1 MSRCPPGHQNHANQA
16 TRKKKVRSQEK
27 IGPQKTVP
35 EKPGQQNTKAHNKG
49 GGSQRS
55 LDPNITNAV
64 PEKPTQKS
72 KTTQVLGEGIRE
84 AREPDKTKVAQRS
97 QHSKAKHT
105 RGGGDPEKPGL
116 LINKSCPREARTEKQ
131 KHTRGGEWPIDAGT
145 QKKTKCCTREAR
157 TEMQTT
163 QGQELKEAWTLTKQ
177 KLSQRSQHRKAKAH
191 KGWEDPEKPGLQ
203 NNKSCPR
210 EAGTEKQK
218 HIMAGRN

>member
-72 KTTQVLGEGIRE
+72 KTTQVLGEGLRE

-97 QHSKAKHT
+97 QHSKAKH
-105 RGGGDPEKPGL
+105 
-116 LINKSCPREARTEKQ
+116 KSVGERPREARTL
-131 KHTRGGEWPIDAGT
+131 R
-145 QKKTKCCTREAR
+145 KKAV
-157 TEMQTT
+157 
-163 QGQELKEAWTLTKQ
+163 
-177 KLSQRSQHRKAKAH
+177 
-191 KGWEDPEKPGLQ
+191 PEKP
-203 NNKSCPR
+203 R
-210 EAGTEKQK
+210 QK
-218 HIMAGRN
+218 IKRT